1 MTQVRHRVTLVGAIC
16 SSLASREVLCSW
28 LLRAASYRRDGM
40 RRRDF
45 ITVLGGAAL
54 AGPFAVSAQQT
65 DRMRRVGVLT
75 GYGEADPEA
84 KAFLAEFTHGLSALG
99 WIEGRNLRMDVRWA
113 PGRADLMRTFAKE
126 LVDLQ
131 PDVILAQ
138 STPATAALKH
148 ETQTIPIVFAP
159 VADPVGS
166 GFVASLTHPGGNITG
181 FGSVEASIASKWL
194 ELLTEIA
201 PDLKRATMIFNPD
214 TAPYIKSYMLPFF
227 EAAAR
232 SFQVALIAAP
242 VHGDAEIET
251 AITALGREPGGG
263 LLGMP
268 DNFVE
273 IHRALII
280 SLAARS
286 NVPAVY
292 QTPVIAR
299 DGGLLSCGANFRDIF
314 RRSASYLDRILRG
327 AKPSELPVQLPI
339 KYQLVVNLRTA
350 KALGLTVP
358 TSIVISADEVIE

>member
-1 MTQVRHRVTLVGAIC
+1 MPTGC
-16 SSLASREVLCSW
+16 
-28 LLRAASYRRDGM
+28 G
-40 RRRDF
+40 
-45 ITVLGGAAL
+45 
-54 AGPFAVSAQQT
+54 
-65 DRMRRVGVLT
+65 GVLM
-75 GYGEADPEA
+75 GYSETDPEA
-84 KAFLAEFTHGLSALG
+84 KALLSEFTQGLSELG

-113 PGRADLMRTFAKE
+113 PGRTDVMHTFAKE

-131 PDVILAQ
+131 PDVILAD
-138 STPATAALKH
+138 STPVTAALKRA
-148 ETQTIPIVFAP
+148 TLTIPIVFAV

-166 GFVASLTHPGGNITG
+166 GFVASLPRPGGNITG
-181 FGSVEASIASKWL
+181 FSSVEASIASKWL
-194 ELLTEIA
+194 DLLTGVA
-201 PDLKRATMIFNPD
+201 PDLKRAAMIFNPD
-214 TAPYIKSYMLPFF
+214 TAPYIKSYVLPFF

-232 SFQVALIAAP
+232 SLKVALIAAP
-242 VHGDAEIET
+242 VRGDAEIET

-299 DGGLLSCGANFRDIF
+299 DGGLLSYGANFRDIF
-314 RRSASYLDRILRG
+314 RRSTSYVDRILRG

-358 TSIVISADEVIE
+358 PSIVISADEVIE